1 MEKNLKK
8 NIYMYIH
15 IQLNHFAVYLK
26 LTQHYKLTMCMC
38 SVMSN
43 SL

>member
-15 IQLNHFAVYLK
+15 VQLNHSAVRLK
-26 LTQHYKLTMCMC
+26 LTQHYKLTMCVC
-38 SVMSN
+38 SVVST